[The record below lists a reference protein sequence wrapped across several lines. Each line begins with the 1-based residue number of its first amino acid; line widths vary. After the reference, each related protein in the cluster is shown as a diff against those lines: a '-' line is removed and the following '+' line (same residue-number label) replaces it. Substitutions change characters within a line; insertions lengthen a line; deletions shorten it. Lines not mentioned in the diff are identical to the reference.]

1 MDNPSYV
8 TLTRQS
14 GLLKEMQLV
23 ANNIANVSTT
33 GYRREGTVFSEVLDR
48 LDVEGGTLAMTAAR
62 VRSTDF
68 QQGGLRSTGGA
79 LDFAIEGDG
88 FFMVETAEGQAL
100 TRAGS
105 FALNAEGEVVTYS
118 GERVLDIGG
127 APLFFPGDAAKVE
140 VSTDGTVVADG
151 QPIGQFGV
159 VTVAD
164 LTQLT
169 RKGGTLFETDQDLV
183 PAENATLFQGFVEQ
197 SNVDPITEIARMIEV
212 QRAYEMGQSFLENED
227 ERIRQVVRTMGSA
240 A

>member
-33 GYRREGTVFSEVLDR
+33 GFRREGTVFSEVLDR
-48 LDVEGGTLAMTAAR
+48 LDVEGGTLAQTAAR
-62 VRSTDF
+62 VRTTDF
-68 QQGGLRSTGGA
+68 QQGGLRATGGA
-79 LDFAIEGDG
+79 LDFAIEGEG

-105 FALNAEGEVVTYS
+105 FALNAEGEVVTYA

-127 APLFFPGDAAKVE
+127 APLFFPADAAKIE
-140 VSTDGTVVADG
+140 VATDGTVVADG

-159 VTVAD
+159 VTVDD

-169 RKGGTLFETDQDLV
+169 RKGGTLFETELELV

-197 SNVDPITEIARMIEV
+197 SNVDPIVEIARMIEV

-227 ERIRQVVRTMGSA
+227 ERIRQVVRTIGSA
-240 A
+240 S